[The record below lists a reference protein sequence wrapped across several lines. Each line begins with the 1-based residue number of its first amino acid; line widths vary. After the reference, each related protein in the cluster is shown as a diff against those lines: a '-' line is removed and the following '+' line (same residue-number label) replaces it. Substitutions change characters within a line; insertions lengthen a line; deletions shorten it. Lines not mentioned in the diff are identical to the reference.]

1 MLIFVITGKRKGIF
15 KGKSKGSDDMQTVM
29 LREVF
34 GVKMKRMK
42 AGGHTQ
48 DEGEGRCI
56 GFSLHVAELTGPNC
70 YSERVILFE
79 HPSEALCSM
88 YVRKVKDYLSG

>member
-1 MLIFVITGKRKGIF
+1 
-15 KGKSKGSDDMQTVM
+15 M

-34 GVKMKRMK
+34 GVKMKRVK
-42 AGGHTQ
+42 AGGHAQ
-48 DEGEGRCI
+48 EEGEGRCV
-56 GFSLHVAELTGPNC
+56 GFSLHVAELAGTNC

-88 YVRKVKDYLSG
+88 YVRKIQDFLSGKLKRNNP